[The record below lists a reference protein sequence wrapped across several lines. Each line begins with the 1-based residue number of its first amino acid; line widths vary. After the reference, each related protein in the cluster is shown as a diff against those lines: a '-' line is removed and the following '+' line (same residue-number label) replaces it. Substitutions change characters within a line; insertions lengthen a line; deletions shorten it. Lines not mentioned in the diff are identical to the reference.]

1 MKKTLKSL
9 FETGVLHLAVFC
21 LIFALA
27 LVVSGCSVTKV
38 NYEKDDTGK
47 VSYRLY
53 RNDHWLKTS
62 GTGIS
67 GGMTKDGK
75 FEFAADGLEK
85 SPSEEFNRTMMTYT
99 SAVVQLMQIA
109 AAAYNPAASLAA
121 QGADPTAVAKLTEA
135 QSAAKTAEISAKSQR
150 ETANIKAASEA
161 SIAAK
166 QAESATASANC
177 PNGECQDGD
186 CPDGNCEAK

>member
-1 MKKTLKSL
+1 MKKLL
-9 FETGVLHLAVFC
+9 MLA
-21 LIFALA
+21 ALA
-27 LVVSGCSVTKV
+27 AIAAGCSVTKV

-75 FEFAADGLEK
+75 FEFAAEGLEK
-85 SPSEEFNRTMMTYT
+85 SPSEEFNRVMATYT
-99 SAVVQLMQIA
+99 SAFIQLAQIA
-109 AAAYNPAASLAA
+109 AAAYNPSASLAA
-121 QGADPTAVAKLTEA
+121 QGADPTAVANLVEA

-166 QAESATASANC
+166 QAESATASADC
-177 PNGECQDGD
+177 ANGECQDGD
-186 CPDGNCEAK
+186 CPDGNCEVK

>member
-1 MKKTLKSL
+1 MKKLL
-9 FETGVLHLAVFC
+9 MLA
-21 LIFALA
+21 ALA
-27 LVVSGCSVTKV
+27 AIVSGCSVTKV

-75 FEFAADGLEK
+75 FEFAAEGLEK

-166 QAESATASANC
+166 QAESATASADC

>member
-9 FETGVLHLAVFC
+9 FKTGVLHLAVFC

-53 RNDHWLKTS
+53 RNDHWLKRD
-62 GTGIS
+62 TGAMS
-67 GGMTKDGK
+67 GGMSKDGK
-75 FEFAADGLEK
+75 FEVKLESATV
-85 SPSEEFNRTMMTYT
+85 SPSEEFNRTMQTYT
-99 SAVVQLMQIA
+99 TAFVQLAQIA
-109 AAAYNPAASLAA
+109 AAAYNPSASLAA
-121 QGADPTAVAKLTEA
+121 QGADPTAVAKLVEA

-166 QAESATASANC
+166 QAESATASADC
-177 PNGECQDGD
+177 PNGEC
-186 CPDGNCEAK
+186 NYEAK